1 MNKRKVF
8 LFTLIIIMLLQLNV
22 NANFDKKTLAEKF
35 ENVLKKSQLL
45 SNNNVMLGDNTEETV
60 KIQLKDEIFYEQLI
74 GSYGAK
80 KTDIQLEVE
89 MTREQINALKE
100 FEYLGN
106 EQKKI
111 KDISGIEYFTQLETL
126 KLNKNDI
133 TDIEPIKNLTKLKNI
148 EIKGNKLKA
157 LADLSALTNLQTLDI
172 SDNSITDL
180 KGIKNNF
187 TLLELNASS
196 NQIVDIKPITS
207 NLISLEVLNLSTN
220 NISDIS
226 TIGYLS
232 NLKKLDLST
241 NTSIREIEKI
251 QNLEKLTTLKL
262 ANNNNIKDLTS
273 LLNKKEET
281 KEPKLINLQELDLE
295 RVNNNS
301 SKISTSNL
309 KVLTNLK
316 VLNLNNN
323 GITSI
328 TGIIELQYLE
338 ALYLNNNEIE
348 DISPL
353 VKLKK
358 EKDGSIT
365 VEKVSTVKDLRMSN
379 NKIEDID
386 ILQYLSE
393 TITYLD
399 LSGNKIHH
407 ISSIETLN
415 KLEPKNLYLQNQEAN
430 FTIKRKTNTS
440 VKQKIVL
447 ENIMQKCKDSNSK
460 IYDDNAGFEV
470 TGDAILNTDTYT
482 LPNGSTGIYSEKPG
496 YYNIVFAEDAKKD
509 DQGIIEIYNGRAA
522 GSIYT
527 YTITDLTGNKV
538 YDSICFE
545 DYYLAERVTS
555 ELIRQEREI
564 VKYVPYIINIEY
576 PEINKIKELILTGSE
591 DKKVENIKGLESFIK
606 LENLNLATNNISS
619 DNSISNIDLL
629 KDLPN
634 MKQLILTDNRLET
647 ADVVTDFMVLEKIDL
662 SNNNIKNLQA
672 FEEWLQKIKDNK
684 KTSKLVEIKVSGN
697 NIEDLTPIKDITTL
711 ENLNISKNKI
721 SNISLIENMK
731 NLNILNISNNKIE
744 DISILDKLT
753 KLTTLDLSTNR
764 IKDITSLKNLKLSR
778 LDISNNRIDNLN
790 NIRNM
795 SSLIELKAN
804 TNKINTIEPIKDFEI
819 KDFEI
824 THQKLCYALTP
835 TNEETVNIDLE
846 KLFKEAKEENSLVYT
861 DKDFECTNCTLTE
874 DGKIQI
880 DLKNFGDKIATV
892 KIKSGNAVG
901 SQISIG
907 QPLKPIIKYNIEN
920 ITNKDVIATIE
931 FDGRQATIMNN
942 DGKNTYT
949 FTENG
954 EFTFDYED
962 EYGFAGTAT
971 AKVDWIDKA
980 EPVITGVLNG
990 QKYNTKVTP
999 VITDDNLEVVELKK
1013 DGTKIENY
1021 SEGEITENGEYTLTA
1036 KDKAGNI
1043 TVVTFTIDFNANVKT
1058 LTDIEIINEPNKKIY
1073 KAGEKFD
1080 KTGMKVQAIY
1090 SDGNR
1095 VEVTNYEVVG
1105 ENENLQVGTTS
1116 VKITYTENGITK
1128 EKNQEITVTE
1138 TGTETGDL
1146 TVVIGKYEEET
1157 DENVKYIKGISPK
1170 TTIQTLV
1177 NSIETN
1183 GVIKI
1188 YKGTN
1193 EVTDKTQK
1201 IATGMTIKIT
1211 KGTEEKTYT
1220 VVVIGDTNGDGEA
1233 NMSDILKINK
1243 HRLGTVLLTGANLKA
1258 GNVNKDAK
1266 VDMSDILKINKY
1278 RLGKDTL

>member
-106 EQKKI
+106 DTKKI

-148 EIKGNKLKA
+148 EINGNKLKS
-157 LADLSALTNLQTLDI
+157 LADLSKLTNLQVLNI
-172 SDNSITDL
+172 SDNSINNL
-180 KGIKNNF
+180 QGIKNNY
-187 TLLELNASS
+187 TLVQLNASS

-207 NLISLEVLNLSTN
+207 NLNNLEVLNLSTN

-232 NLKKLDLST
+232 NLKSLDLSG
-241 NTSIREIEKI
+241 NTSIREIKPITELS
-251 QNLEKLTTLKL
+251 NLTILSL
-262 ANNNNIKDLTS
+262 ANNNNITDLTK
-273 LLNKKEET
+273 LLDKNDDKKKT
-281 KEPKLINLQELDLE
+281 LKLINLQELNLE
-295 RVNNNS
+295 HVNNS
-301 SKISTSNL
+301 SSSISISS
-309 KVLTNLK
+309 LTELENIR

-323 GITSI
+323 GLTSI
-328 TGIIELQYLE
+328 NGIVNFENLE
-338 ALYLNNNEIE
+338 TLFLNNNSIKKINSLIKKTTKNGVTTIEKVSPVKDLRMRKNEIE
-348 DISPL
+348 DID
-353 VKLKK
+353 V
-358 EKDGSIT
+358 I
-365 VEKVSTVKDLRMSN
+365 
-379 NKIEDID
+379 
-386 ILQYLSE
+386 QYLDN
-393 TITYLD
+393 ITYLD
-399 LSGNKIHH
+399 LSENH
-407 ISSIETLN
+407 INHITSIEGLN
-415 KLEPKNLYLQNQEAN
+415 NLEQKNLYLQNQTAN
-430 FTIKRKTNTS
+430 YCIKRKTNTNAM
-440 VKQKIVL
+440 QKMILV
-447 ENIMQKCKDSNSK
+447 NMVQKCKNPASK
-460 IYDDNAGFEV
+460 IYAENAYFEV
-470 TGDAILNTDTYT
+470 TGAAKLNTDTYT
-482 LPNGSTGIYSEKPG
+482 NPNGTTGTYEQPG
-496 YYNIVFAEDAKKD
+496 YYNIVFPEDVETGAVATVTIT
-509 DQGIIEIYNGRAA
+509 GGRAA
-522 GSIYT
+522 GSVYT
-527 YTITDLTGNKV
+527 FTIVDDETEEHI
-538 YDSICFE
+538 YDSICFN
-545 DYYLAERVTS
+545 DYYLTQRVVS
-555 ELIRQEREI
+555 ELNRQERE
-564 VKYVPYIINIEY
+564 VVSYVPYIINMEY
-576 PEINKIKELILTGSE
+576 PEISKVTELVLTGSE
-591 DKKVENIKGLESFIK
+591 NEKVVDIKGLESFIK
-606 LENLNLATNNISS
+606 LKILNLSTNNISS

-629 KDLPN
+629 KNLPAMTN
-634 MKQLILTDNRLET
+634 INLSDNNLKT
-647 ADVVTDFMVLEKIDL
+647 ADVITNYKNITNINLANNEIENLEAFSEWKNFII
-662 SNNNIKNLQA
+662 SNKA
-672 FEEWLQKIKDNK
+672 
-684 KTSKLVEIKVSGN
+684 TSKLKEINVSGN
-697 NIEDLTPIKDITTL
+697 KIKELTPIKDIETL
-711 ENLNISKNKI
+711 EILNISKNTI
-721 SNISLIENMK
+721 SDIIPIENMK
-731 NLNILNISNNKIE
+731 NLQTLNASNNNIE
-744 DISILDKLT
+744 NIEVIEGLT
-753 KLTTLDLSTNR
+753 KLIMLDLSTNK
-764 IKDITSLKNLKLSR
+764 IKDIGSLKNLSLST
-778 LDISNNRIDNLN
+778 LNISNNRIDSL
-790 NIRNM
+790 RDLSNM
-795 SSLIELKAN
+795 ASLITLKAN
-804 TNKINTIEPIKDFEI
+804 TNKINTIEPIKDFVI
-819 KDFEI
+819 KEFEI

-1058 LTDIEIINEPNKKIY
+1058 LSDIEIINEPNKKIY

-1128 EKNQEITVTE
+1128 EKNQEITV